1 MAVGRIGWVKK
12 AISAVAMIA
21 LVFGLSVR
29 PAFAAEAPAGEGS
42 SGGSASSTTSGTG
55 AVVQVRRWCRCR
67 AGGGCWGRRR
77 GSYRNRRRYR
87 RSRFS
92 NGDRNWR
99 GRGRSC
105 RNRR

>member
-55 AVVQVRRWCRCR
+55 AGSGAGTGAGAGAGAGAQVLLGQAPRQLPESQALSQEWV
-67 AGGGCWGRRR
+67 
-77 GSYRNRRRYR
+77 
-87 RSRFS
+87 
-92 NGDRNWR
+92 
-99 GRGRSC
+99 
-105 RNRR
+105 

>member
-42 SGGSASSTTSGTG
+42 SGALPPAQHLELGRVQG
-55 AVVQVRRWCRCR
+55 AG
-67 AGGGCWGRRR
+67 AGAGAGAAGAARS
-77 GSYRNRRRYR
+77 SYRNRRRYR
-87 RSRFS
+87 RE
-92 NGDRNWR
+92 WV
-99 GRGRSC
+99 
-105 RNRR
+105 